1 MRKTLAQVTKLID
14 DAKNKYFEI
23 ATKYPFAVAYV
34 GALLLGEDFVLFRPP
49 EEYKSVES
57 RHEANARNLVLSV
70 FKKGKISTELGI
82 SKFIVDKCVELD
94 DKSLLL
100 EIGNNIANAYETLYN
115 YIKDAVDKHHCH
127 YWLLLR
133 LEEI

>member
-23 ATKYPFAVAYV
+23 AIKYPFAVAYV
-34 GALLLGEDFVLFRPP
+34 GQQLLGEDFVLFRPP
-49 EEYKSVES
+49 EEYKSVEG

-70 FKKGKISTELGI
+70 FKKGKISTELGL
-82 SKFIVDKCVELD
+82 SKFIVDKCVEAN
-94 DKSLLL
+94 DKNLLL
-100 EIGNNIANAYETLYN
+100 EIGNNIVGAYNTLTN
-115 YIKDAVDKHHCH
+115 YIIDATSKYKCY

-133 LEEI
+133 VEEI